1 MGEILLFESDDGNA
15 KTVFLPEENYYILTL
30 KGNIEDDDFKGAN
43 MALYREYGERSSR
56 FTLFDLRDVERV
68 NLMAR
73 TWYNTRYMPKLVT
86 KYGTRFTG
94 SVIVPLNMYENRM
107 LFIVRKVAEKFITKM
122 TLEFFQDRNEAE
134 QWLRAQII
142 KDKIKI

>member
-1 MGEILLFESDDGNA
+1 MSEILLFESDDGNA
-15 KTVFLPEENYYILTL
+15 KTVFLPDENYYILTL

>member
-1 MGEILLFESDDGNA
+1 MSEILLFESDDGNA